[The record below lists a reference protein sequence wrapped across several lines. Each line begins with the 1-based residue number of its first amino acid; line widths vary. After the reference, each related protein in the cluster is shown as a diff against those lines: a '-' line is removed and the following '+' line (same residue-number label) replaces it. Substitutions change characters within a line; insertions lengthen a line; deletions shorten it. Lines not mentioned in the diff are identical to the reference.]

1 MAHAIFNTS
10 PVKFLSSIQ
19 DHVFTVTPTFKNKTY
34 PNKSD
39 KRKSYHSNQED
50 PMRNSSASPV
60 TLQLTL
66 PTESTE
72 NQMSDIQNPSYEQQ
86 QQQFQQQ
93 SLSPHVAPIDIPRS
107 YPLNVPMNNNYTRG
121 DYEGLTMPSNLL
133 STSYNSHHSYSYQ
146 DHNLVSLANSMAQS
160 PYIPAEDLT
169 VCFDGL
175 AVRSPTESFY
185 SNNGIYSPR
194 QINSPIN
201 IGSPQNGYGS
211 PTSPA
216 YFGGGCSPQS
226 TNFNHG
232 AFTAGSPSYVGS
244 PSYNNNNS
252 YVGSPNSPSQ
262 FLGSPAMSPTFINN
276 NDLGIDTSFNTQHE
290 LSSSYV
296 LTYLSPSLQ
305 PQQTHQSQLSPIN
318 SPSPTGSYANNLYL
332 FPPTTGNN
340 YSRPSSPVPDDVILT
355 ATEVNDYINS
365 PYLSATTPSP
375 SLGQPLSIITDQN
388 YDESHQI
395 SEFLF
400 GNHNGVSPLT
410 TDDMELYVS
419 SSSSVVAPSSPHA
432 QPQSAVSTT
441 CFFSE
446 DDIEEE
452 EEDLKVVGGNTR
464 KINMTTPSGR
474 RAKIH
479 KCPYCSHT
487 SNRANNMREHIQI
500 HNPNRPK
507 PHACKLCN
515 RAFARK
521 HDMNRHY
528 ISCKKQHN
536 KGAVGA
542 ENRYI
547 ITSPPLQPTT

>member
-34 PNKSD
+34 ANKND
-39 KRKSYHSNQED
+39 KRKSYQSTQED
-50 PMRNSSASPV
+50 HMRNSSASPV

-66 PTESTE
+66 PTE
-72 NQMSDIQNPSYEQQ
+72 NQMTEIQSPSYEQQ
-86 QQQFQQQ
+86 QQSFQQQ
-93 SLSPHVAPIDIPRS
+93 SFSPPVAPIDIPRS
-107 YPLNVPMNNNYTRG
+107 YPLNVPMNNNNHTGG

-133 STSYNSHHSYSYQ
+133 STSYNSHHSYSYR

-226 TNFNHG
+226 TNFNNG
-232 AFTAGSPSYVGS
+232 TFTVGS
-244 PSYNNNNS
+244 PSYNNNNNNNS

-276 NDLGIDTSFNTQHE
+276 NELGIDTSFSNQHE
-290 LSSSYV
+290 LSSSYGF
-296 LTYLSPSLQ
+296 TYLSPSLQ
-305 PQQTHQSQLSPIN
+305 PQQIQQSQLSPIN
-318 SPSPTGSYANNLYL
+318 SPSPTGSYVNNLYL
-332 FPPTTGNN
+332 FPPTTSNN

-419 SSSSVVAPSSPHA
+419 SSSSAVAPSSPHV
-432 QPQSAVSTT
+432 QPQSTISAT

-452 EEDLKVVGGNTR
+452 EEEQKVVGGNTR

-536 KGAVGA
+536 KGVVGA